1 MRIILEPS
9 FVLHTRP
16 YRDTSL
22 LVDLLTLNH
31 GKVSVIARSARGLRS
46 RFKGSLVLF
55 SPLLITASG
64 KSELLQ
70 LSEVE
75 ISEAAVFLEGNKLFF
90 GLYLNELLVRLLQKY
105 DPYPEIFAA
114 YAATLKQF
122 VNTENCQLCLRRF
135 EMLLLSEL
143 GYQLPLRQ
151 SACGSDIRSQQTY
164 AYQFDQ
170 GFVVSQQDKGNHVFQ
185 GEHLLAIAK
194 QDFNDNEILGA
205 CRRLMRL
212 AIGHLLGDY
221 TLKTRE
227 LFL

>member
-9 FVLHTRP
+9 YVLHTRP

-22 LVDLLTLNH
+22 LVDLLTVNH

-64 KSELLQ
+64 KSDLLQ

-105 DPYPEIFAA
+105 DPYPEIFNA
-114 YAATLKQF
+114 YAAILKQF
-122 VNTENCQLCLRRF
+122 VSTENCQLCLRRF

-143 GYQLPLRQ
+143 GYQLPLHQ
-151 SACGSDIRSQQTY
+151 SACGSEISSQQTY
-164 AYQFDQ
+164 VYQFDQ
-170 GFVVSQQDKGNHVFQ
+170 GFVVSPQYKGHNVFQ

-194 QDFNDNEILGA
+194 QDFNNNEILTA

-227 LFL
+227 LFS

>member
-9 FVLHTRP
+9 YVLHTRP

-75 ISEAAVFLEGNKLFF
+75 ISEAAVFLEGDKLFF

-105 DPYPEIFAA
+105 DPCPGIFNA

-122 VNTENCQLCLRRF
+122 VIAENCQLCLRRF

-143 GYQLPLRQ
+143 GYQLPLHQ
-151 SACGSDIRSQQTY
+151 AACGSEINSHQTY
-164 AYQFDQ
+164 AYQFNQ
-170 GFVVSQQDKGNHVFQ
+170 GFVLSHQHKGVDVFQ
-185 GEHLLAIAK
+185 GEHLLEIAN
-194 QDFNDNEILGA
+194 QNFESNEILA
-205 CRRLMRL
+205 SCRRLMRL